1 MNIKTKIVC
10 TIGPSVLSRKKL
22 EQLVESGMN
31 VARLNCSH
39 GTHRQHEQVI
49 RYLKEIRKEKSIP
62 LAIMLDLRGPEIRL
76 GKISGGSIILRKGQK
91 LKLIAKKVLG
101 NTKQITVSPAAVL
114 SSLQPGMTILFDDGL
129 ISAEVITTSKNAVD
143 IVIKNPGKLFSNKG
157 VNIPQYKHPMSSR
170 GTKDLK
176 DILLGC
182 SMDVDC
188 IALSFVQSV
197 EQIEEVRNILRKREK
212 ESILIISKIE
222 SAKGIDNLDSIIQA
236 SDGIMIARGDL
247 GVELPIT
254 TIPRLQQ
261 LIIYK
266 CYQAAKPVITAT
278 QMLESMILHPRPTR
292 AEVSDI
298 ANAVLD
304 GSSAVM
310 LSGETAVGAYPIEA
324 LQMMRSVIVE
334 AEKEKDRLHLPKSS
348 GESSLLD
355 ISSSLAFAT
364 AQIASSMQAKAI
376 FAYTETGMTIRA
388 MSRFHLKSCIVA
400 ITTNKKTYHQL
411 SLSWGVIPLLQE
423 NYHFKN
429 SFQAVSE
436 YSIRAGILSLGDF
449 VIVISRSPFD
459 AQKQMGM
466 VTVMNI
472 GDVVVR
478 GLATGGN
485 RVSGIAKIVTSQSA
499 IDACCCEYKKEPY
512 VLVTS
517 QCNSSIIPLLEK
529 AIGLI
534 VQNYPEDIESEKFA
548 YKMSKKKK
556 IPLLLRAWNACSLI
570 TEGEVITLDAK
581 KGVVLRD
588 LVEE

>member
-1 MNIKTKIVC
+1 MDIKTKIVC
-10 TIGPSVLSRKKL
+10 TIGPAVTSRKKL
-22 EQLVESGMN
+22 EQLVDSGMN

-39 GTHRQHEQVI
+39 GNHRQHAQVI

-76 GKISGGSIILRKGQK
+76 GKISGASITLKKGQK
-91 LKLIAKKVLG
+91 LKLVSRKILG
-101 NTKQITVSPAAVL
+101 NSQQISLSPATIL
-114 SSLQPGMTILFDDGL
+114 GKLKPGMAILFDDGL
-129 ISAEVITTSKNAVD
+129 ISAEVLAVTKSAVD
-143 IVIKNPGKLFSNKG
+143 IAIKNSGNLSSNKG
-157 VNIPQYKHPMSSR
+157 VNIPHYQHPISTK
-170 GTKDLK
+170 GTKDVK
-176 DILLGC
+176 DILFGC
-182 SMDVDC
+182 AMDIDC
-188 IALSFVQSV
+188 IALSFVQCV
-197 EQIEEVRNILRKREK
+197 EQIEEVKKILCKRGK

-222 SAKGIDNLDSIIQA
+222 SARGIDNLDAIIQA

-278 QMLESMILHPRPTR
+278 QMLESMMLHPRPTR

-304 GSSAVM
+304 GSAAVM
-310 LSGETAVGAYPIEA
+310 LSGETAIGAYPIEA
-324 LQMMRSVIVE
+324 LQMMRSVIME
-334 AEKEKDRLHLPKSS
+334 AEKEKNRLNLPERE

-355 ISSSLAFAT
+355 VSSSLAFAT
-364 AQIASSMQAKAI
+364 AQIASSIRAKAI
-376 FAYTETGMTIRA
+376 FAYTEAGMTIRA
-388 MSRFHLKSCIVA
+388 MARFHLKCCIVA
-400 ITTNKKTYHQL
+400 ITTNPKTYHQL

-429 SFQAVSE
+429 SFQAVSD
-436 YSIRAGILSLGDF
+436 YSIRAGIISIGDF

-459 AQKQMGM
+459 EQKQMGM

-472 GDVVVR
+472 GDVLVR
-478 GLATGGN
+478 GLATSGN
-485 RVSGIAKIVTSQSA
+485 RVSGPAKIINSKSA
-499 IDACCCEYKKEPY
+499 IDLSCSQPIKESY
-512 VLVTS
+512 ILVTS
-517 QCNSSIIPLLEK
+517 QCNNSILPLLEK

-534 VQNYPEDIESEKFA
+534 VQNYPEDVESEKFA
-548 YKMSKKKK
+548 YKVTKKKK

-570 TEGEVITLDAK
+570 KEGEMITLDAK

-588 LVEE
+588 ILN

>member
-1 MNIKTKIVC
+1 MDIKTKIVC
-10 TIGPSVLSRKKL
+10 TIGPAVTSRKKL
-22 EQLVESGMN
+22 EQLVNSGMN

-39 GTHRQHEQVI
+39 GNHRQHAQVI
-49 RYLKEIRKEKSIP
+49 GYLKEIRKEKSIP

-76 GKISGGSIILRKGQK
+76 GKISGGSITLKKGQK
-91 LKLIAKKVLG
+91 LQLVSRKILG
-101 NTKQITVSPAAVL
+101 NSKQISLSPATIL
-114 SSLQPGMTILFDDGL
+114 GKLEPGMSILFDDGL
-129 ISAEVITTSKNAVD
+129 IAAEVLAVTKSAVD
-143 IVIKNPGKLFSNKG
+143 IAIKNSGNLSSNKG
-157 VNIPQYKHPMSSR
+157 VNIPHYQNSISTQ
-170 GTKDLK
+170 GTRDVK
-176 DILLGC
+176 DILFGC
-182 SMDVDC
+182 AMDIDC
-188 IALSFVQSV
+188 IALSFVQCV
-197 EQIEEVRNILRKREK
+197 EQIEKVRKILCKRGK

-222 SAKGIDNLDSIIQA
+222 SAKGIDNLDAIIQA
-236 SDGIMIARGDL
+236 SDAIMIARGDL

-304 GSSAVM
+304 GSAAVM
-310 LSGETAVGAYPIEA
+310 LSGETAIGAYPIEA
-324 LQMMRSVIVE
+324 LQMMRSVIME
-334 AEKEKDRLHLPKSS
+334 AEKEKNRLNLPERE

-355 ISSSLAFAT
+355 LSSSLAFAT
-364 AQIASSMQAKAI
+364 AQIASSICAKAI
-376 FAYTETGMTIRA
+376 FAYTEAGMTIRA
-388 MSRFHLKSCIVA
+388 MARFHLKCCIVA
-400 ITTNKKTYHQL
+400 ITTNPKTYHQL

-429 SFQAVSE
+429 SFQVVSD
-436 YSIRAGILSLGDF
+436 YSISAGLISIGDF

-459 AQKQMGM
+459 EQKQMGM

-478 GLATGGN
+478 GLATNGN
-485 RVSGIAKIVTSQSA
+485 RVSGTAKIINSKSA
-499 IDACCCEYKKEPY
+499 IDLCRSQPIKESY
-512 VLVTS
+512 ILVTS
-517 QCNSSIIPLLEK
+517 QCNNSILPLLEK
-529 AIGLI
+529 AMGLI
-534 VQNYPEDIESEKFA
+534 VQNYPEDVESEKFA
-548 YKMSKKKK
+548 YKVTKKKK

-570 TEGEVITLDAK
+570 KEGELITLDAK

-588 LVEE
+588 ILE

>member
-1 MNIKTKIVC
+1 MDIKTKIVC
-10 TIGPSVLSRKKL
+10 TIGPAVTSRKKL

-39 GTHRQHEQVI
+39 GNHRQYAQVI
-49 RYLKEIRKEKSIP
+49 RYLKEIRKQKSIP
-62 LAIMLDLRGPEIRL
+62 LAIMLDLRGPEIRI
-76 GKISGGSIILRKGQK
+76 GKISGGSITLRKGQK
-91 LKLIAKKVLG
+91 IKLVSTKTLG
-101 NTKQITVSPAAVL
+101 NSKQISLSPASILVN
-114 SSLQPGMTILFDDGL
+114 LQPGMSILFDDGL
-129 ISAEVITTSKNAVD
+129 ISAEVIKVTKSAID
-143 IVIKNPGKLFSNKG
+143 IAIKNPGKLFSNKG
-157 VNIPQYKHPMSSR
+157 VNIPDYEHPISTR

-176 DILLGC
+176 DVLFGC
-182 SMDVDC
+182 GMDVDC

-197 EQIEEVRNILRKREK
+197 EQIEEVRKILCKMEK
-212 ESILIISKIE
+212 ESIFIISKIE
-222 SAKGIDNLDSIIQA
+222 SAKGIANLDSIIQA

-278 QMLESMILHPRPTR
+278 QMLESMMVQPRPTR

-310 LSGETAVGAYPIEA
+310 LSGETAIGAYPIEA
-324 LQMMRSVIVE
+324 LQMMRSVIME
-334 AEKEKDRLHLPKSS
+334 AEKEKNRLNLPEGE

-355 ISSSLAFAT
+355 VSSSLAFAT
-364 AQIASSMQAKAI
+364 AQIASSIRAKAI
-376 FAYTETGMTIRA
+376 FAYTEAGMTIRA
-388 MSRFHLKSCIVA
+388 MTRFHLTCWIIA
-400 ITTNKKTYHQL
+400 ITTNPKTYHQL
-411 SLSWGVIPLLQE
+411 SLSWGVIPLLE
-423 NYHFKN
+423 ETYHFKN
-429 SFQAVSE
+429 SFQAVSD
-436 YSIRAGILSLGDF
+436 YSIRAGIISIGDF

-459 AQKQMGM
+459 IQKQMGM

-472 GDVVVR
+472 GDVIVR
-478 GLATGGN
+478 GFATSGN
-485 RVSGIAKIVTSQSA
+485 KVSGTAKVITSKSA
-499 IDACCCEYKKEPY
+499 IDACSTEEMKEQY
-512 VLVTS
+512 ILVTS
-517 QCNSSIIPLLEK
+517 QCNSSILPLLEK
-529 AIGLI
+529 AVGLI

-570 TEGEVITLDAK
+570 KEGDLITLDAK

-588 LVEE
+588 VVV